1 MAEMK
6 LDELFLMTL
15 KDIYY
20 AENQISKALPKMVEK
35 ASSVELQN
43 ALTKHHQETAGHVT
57 RLNRVFEILGRP
69 ARGVNAR
76 RSRV

>member
-15 KDIYY
+15 KDIYF
-20 AENQISKALPKMVEK
+20 AENQIVKALPKRAEK
-35 ASSVELQN
+35 ASSVALQK
-43 ALTKHHQETAGHVT
+43 ALSKHLQETVGHVT
-57 RLNRVFEILGRP
+57 RLNQVFEILGRP
-69 ARGVNAR
+69 ARGGNAR